1 MKARE
6 RGVDVKVVIDSDN
19 MDNSAVNL
27 LLDAGVAV
35 GDEDPDFMHN
45 KFMIV
50 DNRLIWT
57 GSMNPTSN
65 GVNENNNNVVVIVGS
80 PELIEDYE
88 AEFNELWNGI
98 FGGGEAVPYP
108 EIEVNVTLS
117 LEVYFA
123 PEDDVEDQII
133 EEINSAETAIYFAT
147 FTFTS
152 QNIANALIQ
161 EHNEGVMINGIY
173 ESFQSG
179 GYSTY
184 SLLLNSGIEVI
195 KDGNPAVM
203 HNKLFIID
211 NYTVITG
218 SFNPTKH
225 AEEDNDENLLIIH
238 NRVIAER
245 FAVEFKKFWKQWYTP
260 TPTPTAT
267 PTPSLNV
274 VISYVHYDA
283 EGNDN
288 ENLNDEYVVIKNEGS
303 VTVDL
308 TGWKLKDEANHLFTF
323 PSFTLESGATVTI
336 HTGSGTNTQTD
347 LYWGKDRAVW
357 NNDHDTAYLYDSSM
371 NLIDQES
378 W

>member
-1 MKARE
+1 LIGVAEALVKARE

-161 EHNEGVMINGIY
+161 EHNEGVVINGIY

-211 NYTVITG
+211 NYTVIT
-218 SFNPTKH
+218 
-225 AEEDNDENLLIIH
+225 A
-238 NRVIAER
+238 A
-245 FAVEFKKFWKQWYTP
+245 EFKKLWKQWYTP
-260 TPTPTAT
+260 TPTPT
-267 PTPSLNV
+267 PTPSSNV

-288 ENLNDEYVVIKNEGS
+288 ENLNDEYVVIRNEGN
-303 VTVDL
+303 VDVDL
-308 TGWKLKDEANHLFTF
+308 IGWKLKDEANHVFTF
-323 PSFTLESGATVTI
+323 PSFTLKPGATVTV